1 MNLLLSK
8 LSCDVSVHLFSRPSD
23 LFLQLP
29 ARARGPRVMAEE
41 GSSETLPP
49 ASHSASLEGDSS
61 RGASLPLPDC
71 PLPCTE
77 FAKRSSANQSGTG
90 ESQVRGLG
98 PSSTP
103 WQRVVRPPFAEDI
116 PDTST
121 PPWDPADLSP
131 VRVRASGLNGG
142 WFPSCARSWR
152 LRMMPGRG
160 RPQRRRRGT
169 IRCEREL
176 RPLGF
181 RGLFRS
187 QIFLE
192 VSSHHLFIVIR

>member
-1 MNLLLSK
+1 MFRYTSSRVRRIF
-8 LSCDVSVHLFSRPSD
+8 SCSFQRGP
-23 LFLQLP
+23 
-29 ARARGPRVMAEE
+29 RGPRVMAEE

-77 FAKRSSANQSGTG
+77 FAKRSSAQPICTG

-121 PPWDPADLSP
+121 PLGTRRIFLRSRPCVGFEWRLVPL
-131 VRVRASGLNGG
+131 VRTKLAPPNDARARTSAKATAGDDQMRARTETSGL
-142 WFPSCARSWR
+142 P
-152 LRMMPGRG
+152 
-160 RPQRRRRGT
+160 
-169 IRCEREL
+169 
-176 RPLGF
+176 RPLQI
-181 RGLFRS
+181 RS
-187 QIFLE
+187 
-192 VSSHHLFIVIR
+192 S